1 MELVVYNNKPNP
13 EGYEKDFLINLL
25 KTMKYERIFDVSVI
39 RMISEGKIAGFYHA
53 GSGQEA
59 IAAGSVSPL
68 NQDDYLF
75 YMHRGCNEMVAK
87 GVPLDKLYSDFFGN
101 INGTNRGLGAGI
113 IHGADPSRGVM
124 GQPGTIGSN
133 MPLACGIGIAIN
145 RRKSKQLVYCTFGDG
160 TANRELLHGAF
171 NYAALWKLP
180 VIFVCQNNEY
190 ALGAYYKDEHATVDG
205 YIASRGLSYGIPSYV
220 VDGND
225 VLAVYEVA
233 KQAIERARAGEGPTF
248 IEAKTLRQQGHFV
261 GDPCVYMD
269 KERLEW
275 FKTHNDPIPNFE
287 SLLLDYGI
295 LTKDEIN
302 EIDDE
307 VTATNEKAIEKALS
321 YPLPGEDRLYAGL
334 FSTSPVP
341 NEKEA

>member
-1 MELVVYNNKPNP
+1 MELVVYNEKPNP
-13 EGYEKDFLINLL
+13 GKYEKDLLIDLL
-25 KTMKYERIFDVSVI
+25 KTMKYERIFDISII

-59 IAAGSVSPL
+59 IAAGSVFPL
-68 NQDDYLF
+68 RKDDYLF
-75 YMHRGCNEMVAK
+75 YMHRGCNEMIAK
-87 GVPLDKLYSDFFGN
+87 GIPLDKLYSDFFGN
-101 INGTNRGLGAGI
+101 INGTNFGLGAGI
-113 IHGADPSRGVM
+113 IHSADPSRGVM

-145 RRKSKQLVYCTFGDG
+145 NRKSDQVVYATFGDG
-160 TANRELLHGAF
+160 TANRELLHGSF

-190 ALGAYYKDEHATVDG
+190 ALGAYYKDEHATTDG

-220 VDGND
+220 VDGNN

-233 KQAIERARAGEGPTF
+233 QIAIERARKGNGPTF

-261 GDPCVYMD
+261 GDPCAYMN
-269 KERLEW
+269 KNRLEW
-275 FKTHNDPIPNFE
+275 FKTHNDPIPSFE
-287 SLLLDYGI
+287 KLLLEYDI
-295 LTKDEIN
+295 VTREELASIDEEIN
-302 EIDDE
+302 N
-307 VTATNEKAIEKALS
+307 ANEESIKKADS

-341 NEKEA
+341 NK